1 MVNCVVFNSQSLPF
15 KDEHSFKESL
25 SEFIKIFKQLSL
37 GRYYTKIMVK
47 GSPFNIEFYK
57 GVNILQIKNRDLKTK
72 MLSLIIN
79 HFIEMDYNDDFNS
92 LEYRYKD
99 NENKEMGY
107 VHKYDTFLISFL
119 LSDEWKNPK
128 IELQKIFFE
137 EGNLVINNVSI
148 DNLSQENH
156 FLIHKN
162 KLESKG
168 SEIIDLLID
177 NFPKNETI
185 FFNKIVINTVV
196 KEKINTLPY
205 DVWKKAVEI
214 MYNLELGYKNITDYE
229 WSDESDT
236 VKQNP
241 RLKRERLFKFDNGE
255 SVYVFTHIKNFPQGY
270 RMYYLE
276 KDNKISICYLGPHLL
291 I

>member
-1 MVNCVVFNSQSLPF
+1 MVNHVIFNSQSLPF
-15 KDEHSFKESL
+15 KDEHSFKKGL
-25 SEFIKIFKQLSL
+25 LEFIKILKKLSL
-37 GRYYTKIMVK
+37 GRYYTKIMIK
-47 GSPFNIEFYK
+47 ESPFNVEFYK
-57 GVNILQIKNRDLKTK
+57 GVNVLQFNDRDLKRRV
-72 MLSLIIN
+72 LSLISK
-79 HFIEMDYNDDFNS
+79 FIEIDYNDDFMS

-119 LSDEWKNPK
+119 SSDEWRNPK
-128 IELQKIFFE
+128 IELKRILLE
-137 EGNLVINNVSI
+137 ENDIITSNVFI
-148 DNLSQENH
+148 DNLSEEKH
-156 FLIHKN
+156 FLIHKE
-162 KLESKG
+162 KLACKER
-168 SEIIDLLID
+168 EIINFLIN

-196 KEKINTLPY
+196 KETINTLPY
-205 DVWKKAVEI
+205 DVWKKAIEI
-214 MYNLELGYKNITDYE
+214 LYNLEMGYKNITDYD

-241 RLKRERLFKFDNGE
+241 KLKRKRLFKFDNEE
-255 SVYVFTHIKNFPQGY
+255 SQHVFTHIKNFPQGY

-276 KDNKISICYLGPHLL
+276 KDNKIFICYLGPHLL

>member
-1 MVNCVVFNSQSLPF
+1 MVNYVVFNSQSLPF
-15 KDEHSFKESL
+15 KDEHSFKENL
-25 SEFIKIFKQLSL
+25 SEFIEIFKKLSL
-37 GRYYTKIMVK
+37 GRYYTKIMIK
-47 GSPFNIEFYK
+47 GTPFNVEFYK

-92 LEYRYKD
+92 LEYRYKN

-177 NFPKNETI
+177 NFPKNKTI
-185 FFNKIVINTVV
+185 FFNKIIVNRVV
-196 KEKINTLPY
+196 EEKINTLPH

-214 MYNLELGYKNITDYE
+214 MYNLEFGYKNITDYE

-255 SVYVFTHIKNFPQGY
+255 SLYVFTHIKNFSQFY

-276 KDNKISICYLGPHLL
+276 KDNKIFICYLGPHLL